1 MATAGRLVIEEAY
14 EQLGW
19 KEAFLPEIFV
29 FIFQGTKV
37 NATYFTFQFFYGG
50 FLLKGPAPK
59 SIEGETLHGNLTQ
72 SFLATRLSSA
82 SAGTGLVDLSH
93 FDIR

>member
-82 SAGTGLVDLSH
+82 SAGTGLVALSH